1 MVTQQIEK
9 TMRKALV
16 RFSELEDVKAN
27 EIQMMIHTKND
38 ELLPEYFYLV
48 NFNPKLDENGQTK
61 ELDFNNDILNIK
73 MDLLSRGA
81 MASQF
86 LKNYFKNI
94 AEMEKAK
101 PNEIY
106 LMITSADDEA
116 KELVVGLY
124 NNATELR
131 KLSLGEVF
139 GDD

>member
-1 MVTQQIEK
+1 M
-9 TMRKALV
+9 
-16 RFSELEDVKAN
+16 
-27 EIQMMIHTKND
+27 
-38 ELLPEYFYLV
+38 PEYFYLV

-73 MDLLSRGA
+73 MDLLSREA

-101 PNEIY
+101 PKEIY
-106 LMITSADDEA
+106 LMITSADEEA
-116 KELVVGLY
+116 KKLVVGLY

>member
-9 TMRKALV
+9 TMKKALT
-16 RFSELEDVKAN
+16 RFSELEGVKTN
-27 EIQMMIHTKND
+27 DIQMMIHTKNE

-61 ELDFNNDILNIK
+61 ELDFNADILNIK
-73 MDLLSRGA
+73 MDLLNRQA
-81 MASQF
+81 LASQF

-94 AEMEKAK
+94 AEMENAK
-101 PNEIY
+101 PQEIY
-106 LMITSADDEA
+106 LMITSTDDTA

-124 NNATELR
+124 NNSTELR